1 VTSEIIKGWDGEI
14 GGGLMNRAAVD
25 RRVAELIAEYGSPD
39 ACPGALLCDRHRDE
53 AVAFTVVEP
62 DLSYRDLTFGELGEL
77 SAQFAAGLA
86 GLGVGPGDAVA
97 TLMGKSAELV
107 VALLG
112 IWRRGAVHVPL
123 FTAFAPAAIAFRL
136 ARSGAKVVVA
146 DEDQR
151 AKLEPGGDIPA
162 DPPWRIVSGGQSR
175 PGDVPLAEMMA
186 NGGTGPLAPPEAVG
200 AAAPL
205 VPIFTSGTTGA
216 PKGVPVPVRAL
227 AGICCYM
234 DYGLDVQPDDAYWN
248 AADPGWAYG
257 LYYAILGPLATGM
270 RSILLHAGFSAPLT
284 CQVLQ
289 RFGVTNFA
297 AAPTIYR
304 ALRASD
310 DQPAGYQLRRA
321 SSGGEPL
328 TPDIVAWSKARLG
341 TEVRDHYGQTEHG
354 MLIVNGWHDDVRS
367 EVRPGSMGQ
376 PLPGFSCAVLHNDRD
391 EPATAGTP
399 GRIAVDMT
407 ASPLTHFTGYHGDT
421 GTTGRFTPGGR
432 WWLTGDAGY
441 ADADGHYFFSA
452 RDDDVIIMAGY
463 RIGPFDVESVLVT
476 HDQVIETAVIGVPDQ
491 LRGEVIEAFVVLRD
505 PSEGTDEL
513 VGELQQLVKDKFA
526 AHAYPRRVHF
536 VEALPK
542 TPSGKVQRYLL
553 RRQRAGSATS

>member
-1 VTSEIIKGWDGEI
+1 
-14 GGGLMNRAAVD
+14 MNRAAVD
-25 RRVAELIAEYGSPD
+25 RRVAELVAEYGSPE

-77 SAQFAAGLA
+77 SARFAAGLA

-97 TLMGKSAELV
+97 TLMGKSADLV

-136 ARSGAKVVVA
+136 ARSGAKVVVV

-151 AKLEPGGDIPA
+151 AKLEPGGDMPA
-162 DPPWRIVSGGQSR
+162 GPPWRIVNGGGSR
-175 PGDVPLAEMMA
+175 PGDVPLAELMA
-186 NGGTGPLAPPEAVG
+186 GGGTGPQAPPAAVG

-205 VPIFTSGTTGA
+205 VLIFTSGTTGA

-234 DYGLDVQPDDAYWN
+234 DYGLDVQPDDVYWN

-284 CQVLQ
+284 WQVLQ

-304 ALRASD
+304 ALRASG
-310 DQPAGYQLRRA
+310 DQAAGYRLRRA
-321 SSGGEPL
+321 SSAGEPL
-328 TPDIVAWSKARLG
+328 TPDIVTWSTAALG

-367 EVRPGSMGQ
+367 QVRPGSMGQ

-391 EPATAGTP
+391 EPAPAGTP
-399 GRIAVDMT
+399 GRIAVDTT
-407 ASPLTHFTGYHGDT
+407 ASPLAHFTGYHGAT

-432 WWLTGDAGY
+432 WYLTGDAGY

-476 HDQVIETAVIGVPDQ
+476 HDQVLEAAVIGVPDQ
-491 LRGEVIEAFVVLRD
+491 LRGEVIEAFVVPRD
-505 PSEGTDEL
+505 PSQGTEEL
-513 VGELQQLVKDKFA
+513 AAELQQLVKDKFA

-536 VEALPK
+536 VDALPK

-553 RRQRAGSATS
+553 RRQRARSAGS

>member
-1 VTSEIIKGWDGEI
+1 MTGT
-14 GGGLMNRAAVD
+14 AVD
-25 RRVAELIAEYGSPD
+25 RRVAGLVAEYGSPD
-39 ACPGALLCDRHRDE
+39 ACPGALLCDRHRAE
-53 AVAFTVVEP
+53 AVAFTIVEP
-62 DLSYRDLTFGELGEL
+62 DLSCRDLTFGELGAL
-77 SAQFAAGLA
+77 SARFAEGLA
-86 GLGVGPGDAVA
+86 RLGVGPGDAVA
-97 TLMGKSAELV
+97 TLMGKSADLV

-112 IWRRGAVHVPL
+112 IWRLGAVHVPL

-136 ARSGAKVVVA
+136 AGSGAKVVVA

-151 AKLEPGGDIPA
+151 AKLEPGTDIPA
-162 DPPWRIVSGGQSR
+162 QPPWRIISGGRPR

-186 NGGTGPLAPPEAVG
+186 AGGAGPKAAPAAVG
-200 AAAPL
+200 PAAPL
-205 VPIFTSGTTGA
+205 VLIFTSGTTGA
-216 PKGVPVPVRAL
+216 PKGVSLPVRAL
-227 AGICCYM
+227 AGISCYM
-234 DYGLDVQPDDAYWN
+234 EYGLDVQPGDAYWN

-257 LYYAILGPLATGM
+257 LYYAILGPLATGT

-284 CQVLQ
+284 WQVLQ

-310 DQPAGYQLRRA
+310 DQPAGCQLRRA
-321 SSGGEPL
+321 SSAGEPL
-328 TPDIVAWSKARLG
+328 TPDIAAWSKARLG
-341 TEVRDHYGQTEHG
+341 TQVHDHYGQTEHG

-376 PLPGFSCAVLHNDRD
+376 PLPGFGCAVLHNDRD
-391 EPATAGTP
+391 EPAPAGTP

-407 ASPLTHFTGYHGDT
+407 ASPLAHFTGYHGDT
-421 GTTGRFTPGGR
+421 GTTERFTPDRR

-441 ADADGHYFFSA
+441 ADADRYYFFSA

-476 HDQVIETAVIGVPDQ
+476 HDQVIEAAVIGVPDQ

-505 PSEGTDEL
+505 PSEGTEEL
-513 VGELQQLVKDKFA
+513 AGELQQLVKDKFA
-526 AHAYPRRVHF
+526 AHASPRRVHF
-536 VEALPK
+536 VAALPK

>member
-1 VTSEIIKGWDGEI
+1 MRTLIPRAV
-14 GGGLMNRAAVD
+14 MNRAAMD
-25 RRVAELIAEYGSPD
+25 RRVAELGAEYGSPD
-39 ACPGALLCDRHRDE
+39 ACPVALRCDRHRDE
-53 AVAFTVVEP
+53 AVAVTVVEP
-62 DLSYRDLTFGELGEL
+62 DLSHRDLTFGELSEL

-86 GLGVGPGDAVA
+86 GMGVGPGDAVA

-136 ARSGAKVVVA
+136 VGSGAMVVVA
-146 DEDQR
+146 GEDQR
-151 AKLEPGGDIPA
+151 AKLEPGGDMPA
-162 DPPWRIVSGGQSR
+162 DPPWRIVSGGGSR
-175 PGDVPLAEMMA
+175 RGDVPFAAMMA
-186 NGGTGPLAPPEAVG
+186 SGDAGPQAPPEAVG

-205 VPIFTSGTTGA
+205 VLIFTSGTTGA

-234 DYGLDVQPDDAYWN
+234 DYGLDVQPEDAYWN

-257 LYYAILGPLATGM
+257 LYYAILGPLATGR

-284 CQVLQ
+284 WQVLQ

-304 ALRASD
+304 ALRASG
-310 DQPAGYQLRRA
+310 DQPVGYQLRRA
-321 SSGGEPL
+321 SSAGEPL
-328 TPDIVAWSKARLG
+328 TPDIVAWAKARLG

-367 EVRPGSMGQ
+367 EVRPGSMGRS
-376 PLPGFSCAVLHNDRD
+376 LPGFSCAVLHHDRD
-391 EPATAGTP
+391 EPAPTGTP

-407 ASPLTHFTGYHGDT
+407 ASPLAHFTGYHGDT

-432 WWLTGDAGY
+432 WYLTGDAGY

-476 HDQVIETAVIGVPDQ
+476 HDQVIEAAVIGVPDQ

-505 PSEGTDEL
+505 PSEGTEEL
-513 VGELQQLVKDKFA
+513 AGELQQLVKDKFA
-526 AHAYPRRVHF
+526 THAYPRRVHF

-553 RRQRAGSATS
+553 RRQRARSAGS